1 MPINEARQFGWATA
15 CVLSAESSIR
25 DKLLGEEFCQ
35 AYERLLRRQ
44 WQRERSDI
52 SDTERRSCLDC

>member
-25 DKLLGEEFCQ
+25 DKLLVRCS
-35 AYERLLRRQ
+35 ALLFGWRFDSALM
-44 WQRERSDI
+44 QRG
-52 SDTERRSCLDC
+52 LG